1 VKKTGFSKG
10 EKTGFI
16 KGELKTKRTIAK
28 KIWDPEVGVDTIAKP
43 LSVREMQVK
52 EWIQTSE

>member
-52 EWIQTSE
+52 E